1 MATLRIILHR
11 PTNQRAFD
19 DQNRR
24 YLRSAIRGIGGLAS
38 ILGLLALIDV
48 SSSSVIRFNRRSRT
62 SAKIEPGSPIKGL
75 HWPTTLAALLSP
87 NVFFARWQ
95 TQIPVTSAL
104 AAPIYLV
111 MLRPAYL
118 SQKLD
123 RPLATKDGG
132 TLRTVL
138 DARTYM
144 LGLSEDRERSS
155 RWQRA
160 ADLLLAEADVGAL
173 SKAVELALFYDAK
186 LDVAAS

>member
-1 MATLRIILHR
+1 
-11 PTNQRAFD
+11 
-19 DQNRR
+19 
-24 YLRSAIRGIGGLAS
+24 
-38 ILGLLALIDV
+38 
-48 SSSSVIRFNRRSRT
+48 
-62 SAKIEPGSPIKGL
+62 
-75 HWPTTLAALLSP
+75 
-87 NVFFARWQ
+87 
-95 TQIPVTSAL
+95 
-104 AAPIYLV
+104 

-160 ADLLLAEADVGAL
+160 ADLLLAETDVGAL
-173 SKAVELALFYDAK
+173 SKAVELALSYDAK